1 MTPTIR
7 NLHDAYIHVVVR
19 SFLKENNLPCTSLFG
34 YVPFYVSIDSTFWI
48 EISRTGSTKQDYR
61 AIDAMFLHGRFR
73 SKCNANAS
81 GCDQIVPT
89 RVTDAGQSIHLGIY
103 SQYSTSF
110 AMNIL
115 GLPGCGESGVAS
127 RYLETL

>member
-19 SFLKENNLPCTSLFG
+19 SFLKKNNLPCTSLFG
-34 YVPFYVSIDSTFWI
+34 YVPFYVSIDPTFWI

-61 AIDAMFLHGRFR
+61 AIDAMFLYGRFR

-89 RVTDAGQSIHLGIY
+89 RVTDAGASISEFIPNTLPPLPWTY
-103 SQYSTSF
+103 SAFQ
-110 AMNIL
+110 AV
-115 GLPGCGESGVAS
+115 ESPA
-127 RYLETL
+127 